1 MFTFGYTN
9 RINGPI
15 RALIAIATGVLM
27 IVYNEQAMNL
37 VVKIIAAFIL
47 ASGFVSLAVGIK
59 KKNDSTSK
67 LMNFN
72 AVVDILIAAFLF
84 LFNGFVA
91 NLIIYLIGFVLLGFG
106 IFQLIALISA
116 NKVSKVGIPAFV
128 MPVLVIGSGVFLL
141 FNPEFTKA
149 SISLFAGIAL
159 LIYGLSE
166 LLSSWKMKKA
176 IEEYEI
182 GRMPQEETET
192 EVYDASVQV
201 KDVDYEKVDEQ

>member
-1 MFTFGYTN
+1 MITFGYAN
-9 RINGPI
+9 RMNGPV

-47 ASGFVSLAVGIK
+47 ASGFVSLAVGLR
-59 KKNDSTSK
+59 KKNDGTSR

-72 AVVDILIAAFLF
+72 AAFLF
-84 LFNGFVA
+84 MFNGFVA

-106 IFQLIALISA
+106 IFQLIALSSA
-116 NKVSKVGIPAFV
+116 NRVSKVGIWAFV
-128 MPVLVIGSGVFLL
+128 MPVLVIASGAFLL

-149 SISLFAGIAL
+149 SISLVAGIAL
-159 LIYGLSE
+159 LVYGVSE

-176 IEEYEI
+176 IDEYEI
-182 GRMPQEETET
+182 TRMPQEQPAQQDE
-192 EVYDASVQV
+192 APVQV

>member
-1 MFTFGYTN
+1 MITFGYAN
-9 RINGPI
+9 RMNGPV

-47 ASGFVSLAVGIK
+47 ASGFVSLAVGLR
-59 KKNDSTSK
+59 KKNDGTSR

-84 LFNGFVA
+84 MFNGFVA

-106 IFQLIALISA
+106 IFQLIALSSA
-116 NKVSKVGIPAFV
+116 NRVSKVGIWAFV
-128 MPVLVIGSGVFLL
+128 MPVLVIASGAFLL

-149 SISLFAGIAL
+149 SISLVAGIAL
-159 LIYGLSE
+159 LVYGVSE

-176 IEEYEI
+176 IDEYEI
-182 GRMPQEETET
+182 TRMPQEQPAQQD
-192 EVYDASVQV
+192 DAPVQV

>member
-1 MFTFGYTN
+1 MITFGYSNKMT
-9 RINGPI
+9 GPV
-15 RALIAIATGVLM
+15 RALIAIAAGVLM

-37 VVKIIAAFIL
+37 VVKIIAAFLL
-47 ASGFVSLAVGIK
+47 ASGFVSLAVGLK

-106 IFQLIALISA
+106 IFQLVALISA
-116 NKVSKVGIPAFV
+116 NKVAKVGLWSFV
-128 MPVLVIGSGVFLL
+128 FTVLVIGSGAFLL

-149 SISLFAGIAL
+149 SISMVAGIAL
-159 LIYGLSE
+159 LIYGVSE

-176 IEEYEI
+176 IDEYEI
-182 GRMPQEETET
+182 SRMPQEQPSQQTQ
-192 EVYDASVQV
+192 DSVPV
-201 KDVDYEKVDEQ
+201 KDVEYEKVDEQ